1 MSGNTARTYVYQE
14 KCAYNVIYMI
24 IILKRSL
31 EKHGV
36 RFQVFKAKKI
46 KITVLCDVTMKSS
59 VDIHKY
65 FRKTHED
72 GGTNSLRNIYIYK
85 PARLHIL

>member
-14 KCAYNVIYMI
+14 NCAYNVIYI
-24 IILKRSL
+24 IILKSSL

-36 RFQVFKAKKI
+36 RFQVLKATKI
-46 KITVLCDVTMKSS
+46 KITVLCDVTTKSS

-72 GGTNSLRNIYIYK
+72 GGTNSLRNVYIYQ
-85 PARLHIL
+85 PARFHIL